1 MDVGQQRLEPL
12 TTEEAP
18 LVKPA
23 FRRENPQYGMIGR
36 IEATF
41 PRQELAMQTDQSLL
55 PRSHSATSNPCSMSA
70 LIGVYS

>member
-1 MDVGQQRLEPL
+1 MNVGQQRLEPL

-36 IEATF
+36 IEAKF
-41 PRQELAMQTDQSLL
+41 FDPSSIPGKRWQCKPINL
-55 PRSHSATSNPCSMSA
+55 
-70 LIGVYS
+70 